1 MSKKERPLGSTEGE
15 DYIQS
20 ILLLLFRFLFMR
32 EFRKY
37 IYLFRS
43 HKDNPKTMKSWKSGN
58 NKLYTVKILY
68 VKMKMRAVAVYICV
82 KQGQIANLRN
92 VKINPT
98 INWELPL
105 KLEPT
110 AII

>member
-1 MSKKERPLGSTEGE
+1 MKKSKTRWLHLLFSILGLTCFDKQVTSDGLLLNKQKKGIYVKIEKSSKERPLGSTEGE

-43 HKDNPKTMKSWKSGN
+43 HKDNPKALKS
-58 NKLYTVKILY
+58 
-68 VKMKMRAVAVYICV
+68 
-82 KQGQIANLRN
+82 
-92 VKINPT
+92 
-98 INWELPL
+98 
-105 KLEPT
+105 
-110 AII
+110 